1 MTEEIN
7 YINPPIQ
14 LVFNFY
20 FLFQTLFTSSVQLH
34 PLTNNSFWT
43 FQPNFLFKFFLF
55 FSKTCFPKLSLKST
69 FTTDHLNQLLL
80 FQQDHSYK
88 LTRATPSQLS
98 KWEQRYHAAPWKRN
112 ISYKEKH
119 CTGSES
125 SVVGRM
131 MSQGLSNADYEE
143 GAPAVKVV
151 GAPNPS
157 RVSSKLTVQLNSAPG
172 ASLEL
177 QW

>member
-1 MTEEIN
+1 MTRVWGDSLYRLHFVELSHPVNFQVATIYQTFSYFDFCPHSLLFKIPLSPMTEEIN

-43 FQPNFLFKFFLF
+43 FQPNFLFNFFCS

-80 FQQDHSYK
+80 FQQDHSCK

-98 KWEQRYHAAPWKRN
+98 KWEQRYHAAPWKKG
-112 ISYKEKH
+112 IYPIKKSI
-119 CTGSES
+119 
-125 SVVGRM
+125 VG
-131 MSQGLSNADYEE
+131 
-143 GAPAVKVV
+143 
-151 GAPNPS
+151 
-157 RVSSKLTVQLNSAPG
+157 
-172 ASLEL
+172 
-177 QW
+177 